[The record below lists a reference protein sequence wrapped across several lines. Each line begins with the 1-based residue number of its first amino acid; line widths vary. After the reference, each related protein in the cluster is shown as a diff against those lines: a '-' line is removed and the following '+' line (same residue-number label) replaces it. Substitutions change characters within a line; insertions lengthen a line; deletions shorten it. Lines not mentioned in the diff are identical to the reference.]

1 MIKRLFT
8 PLLQEYLKTF
18 PVVAVVGSRQVG
30 KSTLVRQPEVGEGR
44 RYVTLDDFGALS
56 VAQSDPKSFLSVD
69 DPLTIDEVQ
78 MAPGLLRE
86 IKRLV
91 DEDRRPGRFL
101 LTGSADL
108 DHCADISSVL
118 AGRVGILRL
127 PPIAMAEE
135 HQAGGWRGWLA
146 AANVGD
152 LDKAFARHKASPFG
166 MERIL
171 SGGYPDSLLAH
182 SGRARRLWMDS
193 FRTTYLE
200 RDLRR
205 ISDIGNLA
213 EFARLMQLGAA
224 ATGCILNQ
232 ANMARDAGMSP
243 ATAGRHLSILES
255 SFLLTRLPPYFANIG
270 KRMVKAPKLF
280 WNDTGLAAHLCGI
293 SSLDALRVDPRML
306 GRLFETLVMME
317 VQALLPLAA
326 EPAQLFHVRTHDGL
340 EVDGLVVLGQ
350 RRLLFEIKASQTVT
364 ATDAAPIERWIELNP
379 GHGPGIV
386 LHAGKDYLP
395 LSKNV
400 RAVPATALFCQ

>member
-1 MIKRLFT
+1 MIQRLFA
-8 PLLQEYLKTF
+8 PLLEEFLNIF

-30 KSTLVRQPEVGEGR
+30 KSTLVRQPEVAGSR
-44 RYVTLDDFGALS
+44 RYVTLDDIGVLS
-56 VAQSDPKSFLSVD
+56 VAQSDPKGFLAAEG
-69 DPLTIDEVQ
+69 PLTVDEVQ
-78 MAPGLLRE
+78 MAPVLLRE

-127 PPIAMAEE
+127 PPITISEQY
-135 HQAGGWRGWLA
+135 QAKGWRAWLA
-146 AANVGD
+146 AADVGM
-152 LDKAFARHKASPFG
+152 LDKAFGQKKCEPFSL
-166 MERIL
+166 ERIVT
-171 SGGYPDSLLAH
+171 GGYPDSLLAR
-182 SGRARRLWMDS
+182 STRQRRLWMDS

-213 EFARLMQLGAA
+213 EFARLMHLGAA
-224 ATGCILNQ
+224 ATGSILNQ
-232 ANMARDAGMSP
+232 ANLARDAGMSP

-255 SFLLTRLPPYFANIG
+255 SFLLTRLPPFFANIG

-293 SSLDALRVDPRML
+293 SSVEALRADPRML
-306 GRLFETLVMME
+306 GRFMETLVMIE
-317 VQALLPLAA
+317 VQALLPLAPD
-326 EPAQLFHVRTHDGL
+326 PAQLFHVRTHEGL
-340 EVDGLVVLGQ
+340 GVDGLVSVG
-350 RRLLFEIKASQTVT
+350 RRHLPFEIKASQTVT
-364 ATDAAPIERWIELNP
+364 ASDAVSIERWIALNP

-386 LHAGKDYLP
+386 IHAGTDCLP

-400 RAVPATALFCQ
+400 RAIPATALFCQ